1 MPVLLP
7 LKKFNTLLHNVDFS
21 FTDIVVLQFSST
33 DLTNCPLGVSEGY
46 QQQRAILSN
55 QNMFGSI
62 FKVVLE
68 YPHLKIVVF
77 LRPPRTDIFNEL
89 NQFANNHAKAYFSS
103 STFHKKE
110 MIYIDEHKHLEH
122 EGYVP
127 GDSIYCCCSS
137 CSCNLLL
144 LQPPLHKGAEVPEGG
159 R

>member
-1 MPVLLP
+1 MPALLP

-33 DLTNCPLGVSEGY
+33 DLTNCPLGVFESY

-89 NQFANNHAKAYFSS
+89 NQFASNHAKAYFSS

-137 CSCNLLL
+137 CSCNLLSTKEPRFL
-144 LQPPLHKGAEVPEGG
+144 KEDDE
-159 R
+159 